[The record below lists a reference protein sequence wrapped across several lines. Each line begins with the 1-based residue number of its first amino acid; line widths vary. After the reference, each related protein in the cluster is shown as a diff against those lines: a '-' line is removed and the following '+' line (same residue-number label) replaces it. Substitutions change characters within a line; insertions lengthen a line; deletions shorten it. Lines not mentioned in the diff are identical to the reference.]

1 MPDYYRDLYR
11 KSVFLLCMSLVSLA
25 GAQQR
30 IELSGEWKM
39 VMDPDSRGLAE
50 EMSRFTDAKRVILP
64 GTLTTNDL
72 GNPISLKTQWT
83 GNTEESFYTDEK
95 YAPYRRPGNIKFPWF
110 LNPVREYVGPAWYHR
125 TINVPESWADKDI
138 QFFFERCH
146 WETQLYIDGVNYGT
160 ENSLSAPHIY
170 IIKDLA
176 PGEHQLSLLIDNSVK
191 INVGINAHSVTDHT
205 QTNWNGVIGE
215 MYMKPVDRIRFESVQ
230 IFPDISTRAITIR
243 GTVVNNSTKKLGG
256 KLQFSAALAGTDK
269 KRCFNRENVS
279 PGGTFRRRFT
289 GNRIATAGEN
299 DSTGGTTGGKQEC
312 VLKAAETIDLSAGTS
327 HFEYVY
333 PLQGD
338 IKLWDEFDPAIY
350 ELKALLIAGS
360 YSDSSSQAF
369 GMREVATEGTQI
381 TLNGR
386 KTFLRGNLECCIFPL
401 TGAPPTT
408 VAEWEEVYSK
418 ARSFGMNHFRFHSW
432 CPPRAAFI
440 AADKLGF
447 MLQVETPVW
456 PGNPDEDEQ
465 LVEYIIEEGA
475 RILQTYGNHPSFT
488 MFSVGNEIGEPGNN
502 DTIALY
508 RIMSEWKKT
517 DGRRLYS
524 SAAGWPSLAIDD
536 YHVRQE
542 SRVFNWMTGASTRL
556 DTAQLNTTVDYLKY
570 DTAFNRPYV
579 SHEVA
584 SWCVYPDFGEIEKYT
599 GVLKPYNLEI
609 ARDLLEKKGMLH
621 QADDFHMASGKF
633 QSLIIKEEIEALLR
647 TPGHA
652 GFQQLQLQDFPGQGT
667 ALVGVLDAFRD
678 EKGYIT
684 ADDYRQFCDTTVLLA
699 RMSKVIWYP
708 EEHLDLTA
716 EIAHYGS
723 TDIKGA
729 IAGWTVTDY
738 DGDTIQSGILPGRLV
753 PTGNLVPLGRIS
765 VDLKEFESPGQYSFT
780 LQLNDGG
787 VYNDWDFWVY
797 AGQQNAVNTMDVIAG
812 EVLEAGQ
819 NLPTAG
825 DHGIAGE
832 LNKDVLI
839 TSTWNQ
845 SVVEKLLSG
854 ASVLFTPPS
863 LAVRHKT
870 SGRFSPVFWNR
881 LWFNFQRNHLLGLL
895 CDPEHGA
902 FRLFPTDEHTNWQW
916 YDILEYSKP
925 IVLDDFSGEIEP
937 VVQLIDDWNTSR
949 KLGLAFE
956 GRVGK
961 GKLFVLSVDLQRDID
976 KRPATRQLLT
986 SILSYMNSNAFR
998 PDHEIRPNDIDR
1010 MLYEFLPIEEASI
1023 VSCSSEERDTPAS
1036 NLLVEDVFSVWHT
1049 EWKEQAPVHP
1059 HHVVIDLGREKAFGG
1074 VALVPRQ
1081 DGRFGAVSEY
1091 DLFVGNKPGQWHE
1104 PLHSGTLP
1112 GTEDISIV
1120 QFERPVSGRYIKFI
1134 AKKGF
1139 NDEPWACLS
1148 KIRLLPVEKEQ

>member
-1 MPDYYRDLYR
+1 MPDSFRDLYR
-11 KSVFLLCMSLVSLA
+11 KSVFLICMFMVTLA

-39 VMDPDSRGLAE
+39 VMDPDSRGVSE
-50 EMSRFTDAKRVILP
+50 ESLRFKEAKRVILP
-64 GTLTTNDL
+64 GTLATNDL
-72 GNPISLKTQWT
+72 GNPISMETKWT
-83 GNTEESFYTDEK
+83 GNTEGSFYTDEK
-95 YAPYRRPGNIKFPWF
+95 YAPYRRPGNIKYPWF
-110 LNPVREYVGPAWYHR
+110 LNPVREYVGPAWYHQ
-125 TINVPESWADKDI
+125 TITIPESWADKDI

-170 IIKDLA
+170 IVKNLA

-191 INVGINAHSVTDHT
+191 INVGINAHSITDHT
-205 QTNWNGVIGE
+205 QTNWNGVIGQ
-215 MYMKPVDRIRFESVQ
+215 MYMKPVDRIRLESVQ
-230 IFPDISTRAITIR
+230 IFPDISTRAITVR
-243 GTVVNNSTKKLGG
+243 GTVVNNSDKKTETT
-256 KLQFSAALAGTDK
+256 LQFSVVRMNNDEAEYRTVNNIPTDGK
-269 KRCFNRENVS
+269 NDINGGS
-279 PGGTFRRRFT
+279 PG
-289 GNRIATAGEN
+289 EQ
-299 DSTGGTTGGKQEC
+299 QEYA
-312 VLKAAETIDLSAGTS
+312 LLEEEQLSLSSGIS
-327 HFEYVY
+327 HFEFDY

-338 IKLWDEFDPAIY
+338 ISLWDEFDPAIY

-432 CPPRAAFI
+432 CPPRAAFT

-488 MFSVGNEIGEPGNN
+488 MLSVGNEIGEPGNN

-508 RIMSEWKKT
+508 RILSEWKEN

-570 DTAFNRPYV
+570 DTAFNKPYV

-584 SWCVYPDFGEIEKYT
+584 SWCVFPDFREIEKYT

-609 ARDLLEKKGMLH
+609 ARDFLEKKGMLH
-621 QADDFHMASGKF
+621 QANDFHMASGKF

-667 ALVGVLDAFRD
+667 ALVGVLDAFWD
-678 EKGYIT
+678 EKGYIS

-699 RMSKVIWYP
+699 RMSKVIWHP
-708 EEHLDLTA
+708 EERLDMTA

-723 TDIKGA
+723 ADIERA
-729 IAGWTVTDY
+729 IAGWTVTTT
-738 DGDTIQSGILPGRLV
+738 DGDTIQSGMLPGRSV
-753 PTGNLVPLGRIS
+753 PTGNLVPLGSIS
-765 VDLKEFESPGQYSFT
+765 LDLNEFEAPGQYSFAMR
-780 LQLNDGG
+780 LDGG
-787 VYNDWDFWVY
+787 RVTNDWDFWVY
-797 AGQQNAVNTMDVIAG
+797 PGQQNAVNQK
-812 EVLEAGQ
+812 EVFDGNLLEAGQ
-819 NLPTAG
+819 NLPAAG
-825 DHGIAGE
+825 DPGIAGE
-832 LNKDVLI
+832 LYKDVLI

-845 SVVEKLLSG
+845 SVVDKLKSG
-854 ASVLFTPPS
+854 ASVLFTPPA
-863 LAVRHKT
+863 LEVRHKT

-881 LWFNFQRNHLLGLL
+881 LWLNFQRNHLLGLL
-895 CDPEHGA
+895 CDPDHAA

-925 IVLDDFSGEIEP
+925 IVLDEFSGEIVP

-961 GKLFVLSVDLQRDID
+961 GKLFVLSVDLQRDMH

-998 PDHEIRPNDIDR
+998 PEHEIMPDDIDR
-1010 MLYEFLPIEEASI
+1010 MLYEFLPMEEASI
-1023 VSCSSEERDTPAS
+1023 VACSSEEHDTPAS
-1036 NLLVEDVFSVWHT
+1036 NLLVDDIFSVWHT
-1049 EWKEQAPVHP
+1049 AWKEQAPVHP

-1091 DLFVGNKPGQWHE
+1091 DLFVGNEPGQWHD

-1120 QFERPVSGRYIKFI
+1120 YFERPVSGRYIKFV

-1139 NDEPWACLS
+1139 SDEPWACLS
-1148 KIRLLPVEKEQ
+1148 KIRLLPVKKEQ